1 MADPGAWPLQI
12 SSQSSLRMRPQFDHH
27 ENYART
33 NKPATTAAPARLFE
47 QRLGISFGD
56 WLTIKDNH

>member
-1 MADPGAWPLQI
+1 MAAPGAWPLQI
-12 SSQSSLRMRPQFDHH
+12 SAGRHCECGRNCDHH

-33 NKPATTAAPARLFE
+33 DKPATTAAPARPFE

-56 WLTIKDNH
+56 WRTIKDNH